1 MKTYRILALI
11 GLTALMAVSCFNQE
25 YDYEKKVKI
34 DTPAN
39 FTISVDSM
47 EDTVVLMSPRTKSYT
62 VKVTASSVA
71 DDLLTLTIGSDPSK
85 VAAYNRSH
93 GTSFEAVPGDAF
105 SLTKDQLLL
114 PRYNKVSSTTILTLN
129 SAAMPDDNTAR
140 ILPLTITKIEGS
152 SPTSLSQTD
161 STFFILFRRKGLPAS
176 GFELGTGTEADP
188 YIIRNQ
194 TELACVPRAM
204 KSGQK
209 TYFKM
214 DADVDMKGY
223 EDWIPANAASPYD
236 MAIDFDGA
244 GHKISNFYCNA
255 DAWPSFVGC
264 LVGSVRDVTFDNPVL
279 DVSGTPAGL
288 LGARAGTSEGAEAE
302 VRNVTVNGM
311 KINVI
316 GTSEGVGGLIGTA
329 YNTTFANVKVETD
342 ILDADEDSKVPS
354 SIAGVAGVVYGG
366 CFFTGCETKGSLHAN
381 QRGGGII
388 GYIRDTAEDIK
399 VEKCSSS
406 MTIVTESQNAGGLI
420 GLAYAPKLTVTDSH
434 ATGDVTTLASHYAG
448 GLIGSMNGTST
459 IQRCYA
465 TGNITSNGGN
475 HNGGLIG
482 NAARTTGDSLIED
495 CYATGNVTL
504 KASNGRMAGG
514 LIGVIENKTGITVRR
529 CYASGDIKSEY
540 SVNGGLI
547 AFAKSSTLTDDIN
560 FTLEQSIAWNK
571 TITCPTGAPTT
582 WSSGAVIAVSNVYNT
597 LTDNYR
603 RPDMEFAD
611 GSEVT
616 PSIFDSPNVS
626 AAAPLKD
633 ALKVTYYYPYHG
645 LAAPAGST
653 ISSVAKS
660 LGWPEDVWDLSGDAP
675 KLK

>member
-1 MKTYRILALI
+1 MRRRSRSTR
-11 GLTALMAVSCFNQE
+11 
-25 YDYEKKVKI
+25 
-34 DTPAN
+34 PP
-39 FTISVDSM
+39 IS
-47 EDTVVLMSPRTKSYT
+47 RF
-62 VKVTASSVA
+62 ASSVA

-152 SPTSLSQTD
+152 SPTSLSQAD
-161 STFFILFRRKGLPAS
+161 STFYILFRRKGLPAS

-194 TELACVPRAM
+194 TEMICVPRAM

-214 DADVDMKGY
+214 DADVDMTGF
-223 EDWIPANAASPYD
+223 EDWTPANAAEPYD
-236 MAIDFDGA
+236 MAIDFNGN
-244 GHKISNFYCNA
+244 GHKISNFFCNA
-255 DAWPSFVGC
+255 EASPSFIGV
-264 LVGSVRDVTFDNPVL
+264 LVGSIHDVTFEKPVI
-279 DVSGTPAGL
+279 DVNASVAGL
-288 LGARAGTSEGAEAE
+288 LGAQSGTADGAAAE
-302 VRNVTVNGM
+302 VKNVTVTGM
-311 KINVI
+311 KINVT
-316 GTSEGVGGLIGTA
+316 GTKESVGGLIGDA
-329 YNTTFANVKVETD
+329 YNTAFSGNKVETD
-342 ILDADEDSKVPS
+342 ILDADKDDKMPS
-354 SIAGVAGVVYGG
+354 SVAGLVGSVYSG
-366 CFFTGCETKGSLHAN
+366 CVFTNCETSGSVIAN
-381 QRGGGII
+381 QRGGGLIA
-388 GYIRDTAEDIK
+388 YILATAEGIT
-399 VEKCSSS
+399 VTKCASSVN
-406 MTIVTESQNAGGLI
+406 VTTLSQNGGGLI
-420 GLAYAPKLTVTDSH
+420 GLAYAPNLTVTDSH
-434 ATGDVTTLASHYAG
+434 ATGNVHNIGSNYTG
-448 GLIGSMNGTST
+448 GLIGSMNGLST

-465 TGNITSNGGN
+465 TGDVLCDGGN

-482 NAARTTGDSLIED
+482 NAARTNGGSLIED

-504 KASNGRMAGG
+504 TAPKGRMAGG
-514 LIGVIENKTGITVRR
+514 LIGVVENKNDVTIRR
-529 CYASGDIKSEY
+529 CFASGDIKSEY

-547 AFAKSSTLTDDIN
+547 AFAKSSTLTDNIN

-571 TITCPTGAPTT
+571 TITCPTGSPTT